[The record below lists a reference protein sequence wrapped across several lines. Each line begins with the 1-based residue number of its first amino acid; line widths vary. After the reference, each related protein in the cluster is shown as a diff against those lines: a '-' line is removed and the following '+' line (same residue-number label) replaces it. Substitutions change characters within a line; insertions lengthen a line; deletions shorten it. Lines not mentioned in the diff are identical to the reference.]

1 MSVEVE
7 LQSELR
13 EAQEQSSVTPLDIA
27 STTKT
32 YADESAETVTR
43 SYTYEHTN
51 KNGKKVTKKVV
62 RKYTNKKD
70 TTNTLQNKTNKDIV
84 EKNINDNYDKIME
97 LPERK
102 RMKYIRDYCIP
113 NDISASYNTIKAIW
127 SKIITSHTVD
137 TEKTE

>member
-1 MSVEVE
+1 MSTEIE
-7 LQSELR
+7 L
-13 EAQEQSSVTPLDIA
+13 TPLDI
-27 STTKT
+27 TTKT
-32 YADESAETVTR
+32 KEYV
-43 SYTYEHTN
+43 YEHTN

-113 NDISASYNTIKAIW
+113 NDVSASYNTIKSIW
-127 SKIITSHTVD
+127 SKIIESHTPTAE

>member
-1 MSVEVE
+1 MSVEI
-7 LQSELR
+7 ELR
-13 EAQEQSSVTPLDIA
+13 ETEP
-27 STTKT
+27 TTKT
-32 YADESAETVTR
+32 YADESAETVRSKSLASETDVTR
-43 SYTYEHTN
+43 SYSYEHTN

-113 NDISASYNTIKAIW
+113 NDISASYNTIKSLW
-127 SKIITSHTVD
+127 NKL
-137 TEKTE
+137 TETHETKQE

>member
-7 LQSELR
+7 LQTEL
-13 EAQEQSSVTPLDIA
+13 TPLDI
-27 STTKT
+27 TTKT
-32 YADESAETVTR
+32 KEYVYES
-43 SYTYEHTN
+43 TN

-70 TTNTLQNKTNKDIV
+70 TTNTLQNKSNKDVV

-113 NDISASYNTIKAIW
+113 NDISASYNTIKLLW
-127 SKIITSHTVD
+127 NKIIQSHNTVSEAEAQD
-137 TEKTE
+137 TVEKSE